1 MAYRSQH
8 QVLGLEGQALGGHIL
23 VQGQDPGRLSFE
35 ARDLHAPDMNDP
47 VRVLHSQLDCS
58 LGLPVIAALGPGR
71 RVDLRWRLARH
82 VGSLEL
88 VDGLDLGVGIYDPSG
103 SVLEHHAHRR
113 VAEDRLHHPALTVEL
128 VDQLEL
134 PDQHRGLAGEHTRE
148 PARL

>member
-1 MAYRSQH
+1 
-8 QVLGLEGQALGGHIL
+8 
-23 VQGQDPGRLSFE
+23 
-35 ARDLHAPDMNDP
+35 MNYP

-58 LGLPVIAALGPGR
+58 LRFPVVAALGSSRGVDLGR
-71 RVDLRWRLARH
+71 RLTGH

-88 VDGLDLGVGIYDPSG
+88 VDGLDLGVGVDDPSG

-113 VAEDRLHHPALTVEL
+113 VTEDRLHHPALAIEL

-134 PDQHRGLAGEHTRE
+134 PDQHRGLAGEHTGE